1 MSKSLEERFLDSF
14 KNGGNSEYLEILYE
28 DYLKNPNSLPSEW
41 KKYFDS
47 IQNGQIDVSHK
58 SIEEQF
64 KNKKFPT
71 ETKVEISENS
81 KASDVQNLINAY
93 RRRGHQVADIDPL
106 GLRLKKEVPDLE
118 LGFHNLSEND
128 FESSFSISNFQNS
141 KELSLK
147 DIISSLKQTY
157 TASLGYEFM
166 HIMDSRIRRWFL
178 DKIEG
183 KSTPY
188 SFNSDEQEH
197 ILKRLVDS
205 EGLEKFLASKYPG
218 AKRFGLEGGESLVP
232 LLDTLIEDFGSRG
245 VKELVLGMSHR
256 GRLNVLINV
265 MGKKPSELFTEFA
278 EEFEEDS
285 TKTGDVKYHL
295 GFSSNILT
303 SGGEVHLALGSNPSH
318 LEIVNPVILGSVKA
332 RQDRRL
338 DSSKDMVVPIL
349 MHGDASFSAQGVVME
364 ILQLSQTRAYGV
376 GGTVHIVVNNQ
387 IGFTTSLKEDARSTE
402 YCTDVA
408 KIIDAPIIHV
418 NGDDPEASVMAAKLA
433 VDFRDTFK
441 RDIIVDFVCYR
452 RRGHNETDEP
462 FATQPMMYKEIT
474 SKNTVTELYLSDLL
488 NSDSEINEKY
498 EVFKSNY
505 RKSMEKGEMVAESMA
520 SDPDHSLHF
529 DWSQYIKPNLKK
541 SYPTNVSLQ
550 HLKESMV
557 PGFDFDEGT
566 NVQKQVAKLYD
577 DRKEMLEG
585 KIPMNWGFA
594 EMAAYATLL
603 KENYPVRIT
612 GQDSRRGTFSHRH
625 LVIKDQLTGVGHVP
639 LAKLNNGNKKFEIYD
654 SLLSEEAVLGF
665 EYGYASTWP
674 EGLVIWEAQFGDFV
688 NVAQVVIDQFI
699 VSAQT
704 KWDRLSGLTMFLPHG
719 YEGQGPEHSSCRL
732 ERFLQLCAHENIQVC
747 VPTLPSQ
754 IFHLLRRQAIKPLRR
769 PLIVL
774 TPKSLLR
781 NPMATSEL
789 SDLTNGTFK
798 NIIIDQSKN
807 APRKII
813 LCAGKIYFDLLKHKD
828 DKKIKNVEIVRIEQ
842 LYPFPDSELISY
854 TKNVKSKDFVW
865 VQEEPENMGA
875 WLMIRHRLEKV
886 LNETKKGFKLS
897 VIARDASASPAGG
910 YQKYHIK
917 RQKEIVAKALE
928 L

>member
-71 ETKVEISENS
+71 EIKVEISENS

-128 FESSFSISNFQNS
+128 LESSFSISNFQNS

-183 KSTPY
+183 KPTPY

-232 LLDTLIEDFGSRG
+232 LLDTLIEDFGSKG

-265 MGKKPSELFTEFA
+265 MGKKPSELFNEFA
-278 EEFEEDS
+278 EDFEIDDA
-285 TKTGDVKYHL
+285 KTGDVKYHL

-338 DSSKDMVVPIL
+338 DSTKDMVVPIL

-408 KIIDAPIIHV
+408 KMIDAPIIHV

-529 DWSQYIKPNLKK
+529 DWSSYIKPDLKK

-550 HLKESMV
+550 HLKESMAA
-557 PGFDFDEGT
+557 GFDFDEGT

-577 DRKEMLEG
+577 ERKEMLEG

-625 LVIKDQLTGVGHVP
+625 LVIKDQLTGVGYVP

-769 PLIVL
+769 PLVVL

-813 LCAGKIYFDLLKHKD
+813 LCAGKIYFDLLKYKE
-828 DKKIKNVEIVRIEQ
+828 DKKIKNMEIVRIEQ

-854 TKNVKSKDFVW
+854 TKSVKSKNFVW

>member
-28 DYLKNPNSLPSEW
+28 DYLENPNSLPSEW

-47 IQNGQIDVSHK
+47 IQNGQVDVSHK

-64 KNKKFPT
+64 RNKKFPT

-93 RRRGHQVADIDPL
+93 RRRGHQVANIDPL

-128 FESSFSISNFQNS
+128 LESSFSISNFQNS

-147 DIISSLKQTY
+147 DIISSLKKTY

-183 KSTPY
+183 KPTPY

-278 EEFEEDS
+278 EDFEEDE
-285 TKTGDVKYHL
+285 TKSGDVKYHL

-332 RQDRRL
+332 RQDRRQ
-338 DSSKDMVVPIL
+338 DSAQDMVVPIL

-408 KIIDAPIIHV
+408 KMIDAPIIHV

-433 VDFRDTFK
+433 VEFRDTFK

-488 NSDSEINEKY
+488 NSDSEINDKY
-498 EVFKSNY
+498 EVFKSDY

-520 SDPDHSLHF
+520 SDPDNSLHF
-529 DWSQYIKPNLKK
+529 DWSPYIKPNLKK

-550 HLKESMV
+550 HLKESMA

-577 DRKEMLEG
+577 ERKEMLEG
-585 KIPMNWGFA
+585 KISMNWGFA

-699 VSAQT
+699 VSAET
-704 KWDRLSGLTMFLPHG
+704 KWGRLSGLTMFLPHG

-769 PLIVL
+769 PLVVL

-813 LCAGKIYFDLLKHKD
+813 LCAGKIYFDLLKHKE

-854 TKNVKSKDFVW
+854 TKSVKSKNFVW

>member
-28 DYLKNPNSLPSEW
+28 DYLENPNSLPSEW

-64 KNKKFPT
+64 RNKKFPT
-71 ETKVEISENS
+71 EAKVEISENS

-93 RRRGHQVADIDPL
+93 RRRGHQVANIDPL
-106 GLRLKKEVPDLE
+106 GLRLKKEVPDLK

-128 FESSFSISNFQNS
+128 LESSFSISNFQNS

-147 DIISSLKQTY
+147 DIISSLKKTY

-183 KSTPY
+183 KPTPY

-278 EEFEEDS
+278 EDFEEDE
-285 TKTGDVKYHL
+285 TKSGDVKYHL

-338 DSSKDMVVPIL
+338 DSAQDMVVPIL

-408 KIIDAPIIHV
+408 KMIDAPIIHV

-433 VDFRDTFK
+433 VEFRDTFK

-488 NSDSEINEKY
+488 NGDSEINEKY

-529 DWSQYIKPNLKK
+529 DWSAYIKPNLKK

-550 HLKESMV
+550 HLKESMA

-577 DRKEMLEG
+577 ERKEMLEG
-585 KIPMNWGFA
+585 KISMNWGFA

-699 VSAQT
+699 VSAET

-769 PLIVL
+769 PLVVL

-813 LCAGKIYFDLLKHKD
+813 LCSGKIYFDLLKHKE

-854 TKNVKSKDFVW
+854 TKSVKSKNFVW

>member
-1 MSKSLEERFLDSF
+1 VSKSLEERFLDSF

-128 FESSFSISNFQNS
+128 LESSFSISNFQNS

-147 DIISSLKQTY
+147 EIISSLTQTY

-178 DKIEG
+178 EKIEG
-183 KSTPY
+183 KPTPY

-232 LLDTLIEDFGSRG
+232 LLDTLIEDFGSKG

-265 MGKKPSELFTEFA
+265 MGKKPSELFNEFA
-278 EEFEEDS
+278 EDFEIDDA
-285 TKTGDVKYHL
+285 KTGDVKYHL

-338 DSSKDMVVPIL
+338 DSTKDMVVPIL

-408 KIIDAPIIHV
+408 KMIDAPIIHV

-557 PGFDFDEGT
+557 PGFDFDEGA

>member
-128 FESSFSISNFQNS
+128 LESSFSISNFQNS

-183 KSTPY
+183 KPTPY

-278 EEFEEDS
+278 EEFEEDN

-557 PGFDFDEGT
+557 PGFDFDEGA

-769 PLIVL
+769 PLVVL

>member
-71 ETKVEISENS
+71 EIKVEISENS

-128 FESSFSISNFQNS
+128 LESSFSISNFQNS

-183 KSTPY
+183 KPTPY

-278 EEFEEDS
+278 EEFEEDN

-557 PGFDFDEGT
+557 PGFDFDEGA

>member
-128 FESSFSISNFQNS
+128 LESSFSISNFQNS

-183 KSTPY
+183 KPTPY

-557 PGFDFDEGT
+557 PGFDFDEGA

-769 PLIVL
+769 PLVVL